1 MNKGVSN
8 EPEGQETQARAS
20 WPRMGLRGAWA
31 SVVKEMEGET
41 ARNKGGLCGIQC
53 KMARA

>member
-8 EPEGQETQARAS
+8 EPEGQETQAQAS
-20 WPRMGLRGAWA
+20 WPRMGLRRAWA

-41 ARNKGGLCGIQC
+41 ARNKGGLCGIPC